1 MKKRCL
7 IITIMLAFWGLM
19 RQATPQLVTAATA
32 DAKQKVTF
40 MIYPEIPKDN
50 LGGINS
56 ATSILN

>member
-1 MKKRCL
+1 MKKRYL
-7 IITIMLAFWGLM
+7 IISIMLAFWGLM

-40 MIYPEIPKDN
+40 MIYPEIPKV
-50 LGGINS
+50 GGINS